1 MKNTYNF
8 DFNQG
13 EFIMSGG
20 DVAVLTGIDALMLWI
35 DKTIRTQFGRYSIY
49 NSKNYGAN
57 IEDLIIGKSYG
68 FDFVESELKR
78 EIETAL
84 LRHEDILGMDKFSV
98 VKKDTVLEVSF
109 TLKTVYGNIDK
120 EVRYDV

>member
-8 DFNQG
+8 DFKQG
-13 EFIMSGG
+13 EFVMSGG
-20 DVAVLTGIDALMLWI
+20 NISVLTAISALRLWI

-49 NSKNYGAN
+49 NGKNYGAN

-84 LRHEDILGMDKFSV
+84 LRHEDILSVNKFSV
-98 VKKDTVLEVSF
+98 MKKGTVLDVSF

-120 EVRYDV
+120 EVQYDG

>member
-13 EFIMSGG
+13 EFVMSGG
-20 DVAVLTGIDALMLWI
+20 DVAVLTGIDALRLWI
-35 DKTIRTQFGRYSIY
+35 DKTIRTQLGRYSIY
-49 NSKNYGAN
+49 NGKNYGAN

-84 LRHEDILGMDKFSV
+84 LRHEDILGMDKFSI
-98 VKKDTVLEVSF
+98 VKTGTVLEVSF

-120 EVRYDV
+120 EVRYDG